1 MTQETVPQLAPCLFC
16 HTAEA
21 VQLCEGIVEIYSVEP
36 GFWVRCMSCGL
47 RGPWRPSIIQART
60 AWNWASTAHE
70 SREEKEY
77 Y

>member
-1 MTQETVPQLAPCLFC
+1 MKETVPQLAPCLFC

-21 VQLCEGIVEIYSVEP
+21 VRMIEGAGGIPYSVEP
-36 GFWVRCMSCGL
+36 GFWVTCEVCGL
-47 RGPWRPSIIQART
+47 RGPWRPSVAQASA

-70 SREEKEY
+70 SREKEEY